1 MARSHRSATI
11 TLFSALFAAQ
21 AALIAMSPVLAQ
33 AADDLD
39 VSTATAGQLRTVT
52 GVAAG
57 VTALLVSVG
66 MVRLALARQLLLS
79 SLLLALGSLA
89 SAAAPDYAVLAA
101 AQVPVGVAVAV
112 LTTAATLAAA
122 EWVPSELRTRTLSW
136 ALVGQP
142 AAWIAGMPLVGA
154 VGASSWRYGWLVLP
168 FAAAVTVAA
177 LVGRRASAAPGPP
190 RAAGVGA
197 VLRDRMVAPW
207 LASEL
212 LANSAWAGT
221 LVYAGALFSEV
232 DGASPIE
239 TGVVLALGAVA
250 YIAGN
255 LTFRRLVRLE
265 PVGVLVALAGVSG
278 VAVLAFTSTDSGVA
292 VRTMLFAVA
301 AFFVGG
307 RTMVS
312 SAFAVAMPLSRR
324 SAVTSLRASTM
335 QFGYVVG
342 SSLGGVAVAVGG
354 YKALGATTATLFLFG
369 AVCLAWSRSARARTT
384 DDRRGL
390 EVPTDC
396 RALEHRS
403 CVALEAT

>member
-1 MARSHRSATI
+1 MTRGDRSATI
-11 TLFSALFAAQ
+11 TLFTALFAAQ

-39 VSTATAGQLRTVT
+39 VSTATAGQLRTVA

-66 MVRLALARQLLLS
+66 TVRLALARQLLLS
-79 SLLLALGSLA
+79 SVLLALGSLA
-89 SAAAPDYAVLAA
+89 SAAAPDYAVLAT
-101 AQVPVGVAVAV
+101 AQVPVGIAVAV

-122 EWVPSELRTRTLSW
+122 EWVPSEVRTRTLSW

-142 AAWIAGMPLVGA
+142 AAWIVGMPLVGV
-154 VGASSWRYGWLVLP
+154 VGASSWRYGWVILP
-168 FAAAVTVAA
+168 FAAAVTLAV
-177 LVGRRASAAPGPP
+177 LVGRRASAASAPT
-190 RAAGVGA
+190 RAADFGA
-197 VLRDRMVAPW
+197 VLRDKTVAPW

-232 DGASPIE
+232 HSASPVT
-239 TGVVLALGAVA
+239 TGIVLALGAVA

-255 LTFRRLVRLE
+255 LTGRRLVRLE
-265 PVGVLVALAGVSG
+265 PVGVLVVLAGASG
-278 VAVLAFTSTDSGVA
+278 IAVLAFAAADCGLIA
-292 VRTMLFAVA
+292 RTMLFSAA

-312 SAFAVAMPLSRR
+312 SAFAVAMPLARR
-324 SAVTSLRASTM
+324 GAATSLRASTM

-342 SSLGGVAVAVGG
+342 SSLGGIAVAVGG
-354 YKALGATTATLFLFG
+354 YQALGATTATLFILG
-369 AVCLAWSRSARARTT
+369 AVCLQLAQSR
-384 DDRRGL
+384 RR
-390 EVPTDC
+390 PP
-396 RALEHRS
+396 S
-403 CVALEAT
+403 

>member
-1 MARSHRSATI
+1 MTRGNRSATI
-11 TLFSALFAAQ
+11 TLFTALFAAQ

-39 VSTATAGQLRTVT
+39 VSTATAGQLRTIT

-57 VTALLVSVG
+57 ATALLVSVG
-66 MVRLALARQLLLS
+66 TVRLALARQLLLS
-79 SLLLALGSLA
+79 SVVLAIGSLA
-89 SAAAPDYAVLAA
+89 SAAAPDYAVLAT
-101 AQVPVGVAVAV
+101 AQVPVGIAVAV

-142 AAWIAGMPLVGA
+142 AAWIVGMPLVGA

-168 FAAAVTVAA
+168 FAAAVIVAV
-177 LVGRRASAAPGPP
+177 LVGGRASAASAPT
-190 RAAGVGA
+190 RTADFGA
-197 VLRDRMVAPW
+197 VLRDKTVAPW

-232 DGASPIE
+232 HGASPVT

-255 LTFRRLVRLE
+255 LTGRRLVRLE
-265 PVGVLVALAGVSG
+265 PIGVLVVLAGGSCI
-278 VAVLAFTSTDSGVA
+278 AVLAFASADCGMI
-292 VRTMLFAVA
+292 VRTMLFSVA

-312 SAFAVAMPLSRR
+312 SAFAVATPLARR
-324 SAVTSLRASTM
+324 GAVTSLRASTM

-342 SSLGGVAVAVGG
+342 SSLGGVAVTVGG
-354 YKALGATTATLFLFG
+354 YRALGATTAMLFLFG
-369 AVCLAWSRSARARTT
+369 AVCLQLAQSRRKPP
-384 DDRRGL
+384 G
-390 EVPTDC
+390 
-396 RALEHRS
+396 
-403 CVALEAT
+403 

>member
-1 MARSHRSATI
+1 MTRGHRSATV
-11 TLFSALFAAQ
+11 TLFTALFAAQ
-21 AALIAMSPVLAQ
+21 GALIAMSPVLAQ

-39 VSTATAGQLRTVT
+39 VSTAAAGQLRTVT

-57 VTALLVSVG
+57 VTALLVSLG
-66 MVRLALARQLLLS
+66 MVRLGLARQLLLS
-79 SLLLALGSLA
+79 SVLLALGSLA

-101 AQVPVGVAVAV
+101 AQVPVGIAVAV

-142 AAWIAGMPLVGA
+142 AAWIVGMPLIGA

-168 FAAAVTVAA
+168 FAAAITVAV
-177 LVGRRASAAPGPP
+177 LVGRRASAASAST
-190 RAAGVGA
+190 RADLGA
-197 VLRDRMVAPW
+197 VLRDKTVAPW

-232 DGASPIE
+232 HGASPVT
-239 TGVVLALGAVA
+239 TGVVLAIGAVA

-255 LTFRRLVRLE
+255 LTSRRLVRLE
-265 PVGVLVALAGVSG
+265 PVGVLVVLAAASG
-278 VAVLAFTSTDSGVA
+278 IAVLAFASAACGMI
-292 VRTMLFAVA
+292 VRTMLFSVA

-312 SAFAVAMPLSRR
+312 SAFAVAMPLARR
-324 SAVTSLRASTM
+324 GAVTSLRASTM

-342 SSLGGVAVAVGG
+342 SSLGGIAVAVGG
-354 YKALGATTATLFLFG
+354 YRALGATTATLFLSG
-369 AVCLAWSRSARARTT
+369 AVCLQLAP
-384 DDRRGL
+384 RRRK
-390 EVPTDC
+390 PP
-396 RALEHRS
+396 S
-403 CVALEAT
+403 